1 VSGLTSRHFHLM
13 TCILGLSCAGSLP
26 AQDTPAKPNQ
36 AASSPARLEFLRDL
50 VRKIAIKPTDPADP
64 RDLTFRAQPIQ
75 RYSDPARK
83 IADSAVWRV
92 GAKGRPI
99 ALVTSEIYGPFGPAE
114 GRSYQLNHEFL
125 AIDKPRLTM
134 QCGAFTW
141 TPPADSSLNFQK
153 FNTDER
159 PAATPQLRLV
169 QMKRLAQ
176 KFTLREFHQGNQ
188 IELRLLPTPLDRYEP
203 SEKPLADGTIFA
215 GVWGV
220 NPELLLFVES
230 DGESWSFAFARSGS
244 AKLWAILDNAE
255 VWSVPS
261 VFVTPAMPYS
271 ITVNS
276 ATIPATL
283 FEDPNAD
290 KQP

>member
-1 VSGLTSRHFHLM
+1 MNGISFQRVHLVAGLLATF
-13 TCILGLSCAGSLP
+13 C
-26 AQDTPAKPNQ
+26 
-36 AASSPARLEFLRDL
+36 ASSLSAQESAVKPDQDGSSPSRLEFLRN
-50 VRKIAIKPTDPADP
+50 VVGKIAISPTDPGDP
-64 RDLTFRAQPIQ
+64 RELTFKAQPIL

-125 AIDKPRLTM
+125 AIDKPHLTM

-141 TPPADSSLNFQK
+141 APPAESALTFQK
-153 FNTDER
+153 FKTDER

-176 KFTLREFHQGNQ
+176 KFTLREFHLGNQ

-203 SEKPLADGTIFA
+203 SAKPLADGTIFA

-220 NPELLLFVES
+220 NPELLLFIES
-230 DGESWSFAFARSGS
+230 DGESWSYGFARSGS
-244 AKLWAILDNAE
+244 AKLWAILDDAE
-255 VWSVPS
+255 VWGVPS
-261 VFVTPAMPYS
+261 VYVTPVMAYS
-271 ITVNS
+271 IAVNP

-283 FEDPNAD
+283 FDDPSA
-290 KQP
+290 KKEP